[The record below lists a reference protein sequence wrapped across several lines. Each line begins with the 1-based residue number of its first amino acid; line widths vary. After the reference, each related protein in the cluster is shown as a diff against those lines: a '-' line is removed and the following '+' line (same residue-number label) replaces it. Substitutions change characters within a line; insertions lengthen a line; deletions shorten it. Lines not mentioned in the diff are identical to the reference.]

1 MAVNF
6 QGLNKHIN
14 SKLESVKLSDRIK
27 EFVINAIR
35 DAILEALKTDWLQN
49 YIAEKVSAAAAAVG
63 VPLTLTNL
71 SDKDATRADF
81 DAAVTA
87 KINAL
92 AGTTFA
98 SVATLNREALQT
110 EVGRLLGE
118 KLGVGPLYPVE
129 NFRAAVG
136 ANLVQSLDGSA
147 AISMFDAGTLQA
159 LDDRVVKELQPLTA
173 KAQAWGNP
181 MSKAGPPLTTEQA
194 AKRADNRRRQ
204 AKYRRKNHLRWV
216 PLGGAG

>member
-1 MAVNF
+1 MAINL

-14 SKLESVKLSDRIK
+14 AKLENVKLSDRIK

-35 DAILEALKTDWLQN
+35 DAVLEALKTDWLQN
-49 YIAEKVSAAAAAVG
+49 YIAEKVSACAAAVG
-63 VPLTLTNL
+63 MPLTLTNIA
-71 SDKDATRADF
+71 DKDATRADF

-98 SVATLNREALQT
+98 SVAGLNREALQT
-110 EVGRLLGE
+110 EVGRMLGE
-118 KLGVGPLYPVE
+118 KLGMGPLYPVE

-136 ANLVQSLDGSA
+136 GNLVQSLDGSA
-147 AISMFDAGTLQA
+147 AASMFDAGTLQA
-159 LDDRVVKELQPLTA
+159 IENKVLKGMQPITD

-181 MSKAGPPLTTEQA
+181 MSKAGPPLTPEQA

-204 AKYRRKNHLRWV
+204 AKYRRKNYLRWV
-216 PLGGAG
+216 PMGGA